1 MNFKL
6 TEEQELIKKVA
17 SGFAKDVLSK
27 TASEEDKTKRFP
39 IENIKKLAEMG
50 LMGVNIPFKYGG
62 SEAGVVA
69 YSLAATELAKVS
81 ASVAVTMM
89 VTNMAAEIINYFGT
103 EEQKQEHITKIM
115 DGTYVTGAFGLSEP
129 EYGSDAG
136 SLKTTA
142 TLDGD
147 YYVINGN
154 KSWITNGGYA
164 GIFIVFARTNKDIKG
179 PKGLSAILVKPGTKG
194 FTIGKEESKMG
205 LKSSSTVSLS
215 FDNVRVHKSNLLG
228 KEGDGFKIAMTALD
242 GGRIGVASQGLGLGL
257 AALEEARDYVKE
269 RKQFGKKIAEF
280 QAIQWMLADSATELE
295 AARMLIMQAAFLKET
310 GVKRFS
316 KEAAMAKYFATETAN
331 KVAAKA
337 IQMLGGYGYTEDFN
351 LERYYR
357 DVRVTTIYEGTS
369 QIQQLVIGRE
379 VLR

>member
-1 MNFKL
+1 MEFKF
-6 TEEQELIKKVA
+6 TEEQILIKKVA
-17 SGFAKDVLSK
+17 RDFARSILAK
-27 TASEEDKTKRFP
+27 TASQEDKTKKFP
-39 IENIKKLAEMG
+39 LANIKELAKMG
-50 LMGVNIPFKYGG
+50 LMGVNIPFDYGG
-62 SEAGVVA
+62 SEAGVIA
-69 YSLAATELAKVS
+69 YSLAVTELAKVS

-89 VTNMAAEIINYFGT
+89 VTNMAAEIINYYGT
-103 EEQKQEHITKIM
+103 EEQKQEHIPKIM
-115 DGTYVTGAFGLSEP
+115 DATYVTGAFGLSEP

-136 SLKTTA
+136 ALKTTA
-142 TLDGD
+142 ILDGD

-154 KSWITNGGYA
+154 KAWITNGGYA

-179 PKGLSAILVKPGTKG
+179 GKGLSAILVKPDLEG

-228 KEGDGFKIAMTALD
+228 NEGDGFKIAMTALD

-257 AALEEARDYVKE
+257 VALEDATAYTKE
-269 RKQFGKKIAEF
+269 RKQFNKKISEF

-295 AARMLIMQAAFLKET
+295 AARLLIMQAAFLKET
-310 GVKRFS
+310 GAKKFS

-331 KVAAKA
+331 KVAGKA

-369 QIQQLVIGRE
+369 QIQQMVIGRE
-379 VLR
+379 VLK

>member
-17 SGFAKDVLSK
+17 AGFAKDVLAK
-27 TASEEDKTKRFP
+27 TAAEEDKTKRFP
-39 IENIKKLAEMG
+39 VENIKKLAELG
-50 LMGVNIPFKYGG
+50 LMGVNIPFDYGG

-103 EEQKQEHITKIM
+103 PEQKQEHIPKIM
-115 DGTYVTGAFGLSEP
+115 DGTYITGAFGLSEP

-136 SLKTTA
+136 SLRTTA

-154 KSWITNGGYA
+154 KAWITNGGYA

-179 PKGLSAILVKPGTKG
+179 PKGLSAILVKPGIEG

-242 GGRIGVASQGLGLGL
+242 GGRIGVASQALGIGL
-257 AALEEARDYVKE
+257 AALEEATAYVKE
-269 RKQFGKKIAEF
+269 RRQFGKKIAEF

-295 AARMLIMQAAFLKET
+295 AARMLIMQAAFLKES

-331 KVAAKA
+331 KVAGKA

-379 VLR
+379 VLK